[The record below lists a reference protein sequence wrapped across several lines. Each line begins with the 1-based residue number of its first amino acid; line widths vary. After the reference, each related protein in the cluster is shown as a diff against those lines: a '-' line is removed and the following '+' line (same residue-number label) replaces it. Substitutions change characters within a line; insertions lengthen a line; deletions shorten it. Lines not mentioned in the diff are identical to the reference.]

1 MVNKEYSK
9 EEKIA
14 FVEDY
19 KESGMSVA
27 TYARE
32 KGIPSTTL
40 RGWLRLERALAFGEI
55 DLKPQFNETSNT
67 LPKTTLPVKKTMIFA
82 KDDIRIELKEGFD
95 KELLK
100 KIVEV
105 LISVN

>member
-14 FVEDY
+14 YIEEF
-19 KESGMSVA
+19 KESGMTVTS
-27 TYARE
+27 YARE
-32 KGIPSTTL
+32 KGIPPTTF

-55 DLKPQFNETSNT
+55 DLKPQFNESPRVALKLNQ
-67 LPKTTLPVKKTMIFA
+67 PVKKTMIFA

-95 KELLK
+95 KNLLK

-105 LISVN
+105 LIGVN

>member
-1 MVNKEYSK
+1 
-9 EEKIA
+9 
-14 FVEDY
+14 
-19 KESGMSVA
+19 MSVSE
-27 TYARE
+27 YARD

-40 RGWLRLERALAFGEI
+40 RGWLRLDRALAFGEI
-55 DLKPQFNETSNT
+55 DLKPQFNEPSNVPT
-67 LPKTTLPVKKTMIFA
+67 RTNLPIKKTMVFA

-95 KELLK
+95 KELLR